1 MVALA
6 SALVVPELARANGA
20 FPAVSQLVSD
30 PADPDHLVLRTTFG
44 LLVTRD
50 AGVNWDWVCEAG
62 ASYQDI
68 EPPMTVLAG
77 GAILLGLPDGV
88 ARSDAAGC
96 NFEHAAGIDAL
107 VYDLAR
113 VPSEPKSAVAI
124 SGSGTDAALFRSVD
138 GGQSFARAGAVIP
151 DLIPTT
157 VDAAAA
163 DAAVVYVSGRSGTT
177 GVLLRSS
184 DGGKSFERFTVPGTS
199 ATRRPFIAAVDPR
212 DPDTVYVRL
221 DAQSASPLQVT
232 RDGGKSFVTL
242 LTTTVALSGFAISPD
257 GSTVLASN
265 AYDGTF
271 RAAGDTL
278 EFEKVAC
285 SGPTC
290 LSFTQ
295 AGLFGCGDQFVN
307 GFVVGRSDDLGASF
321 QRLVDLTCVRGPAAC
336 DAETSVGS
344 LCPAVWPSVEQQL
357 GATECLPPEVPPAVD
372 CFGSAGTGEGAAGAA
387 GAVAE
392 GGSAG
397 GASGRAG
404 NDLEPARQAG
414 GTSSGCGCRI
424 ASVASLDRTWLFGVM
439 TGVLALWRRRSRRPL
454 PGKAPYG
461 PTLGHRTSKAPRAMA
476 GFTHNTTGPIPCCIA
491 SRNRRRAACCR
502 RRTSRRL
509 PAG

>member
-1 MVALA
+1 LSRRRIALRSATSLVALA
-6 SALVVPELARANGA
+6 AALAVPALARANGA

-44 LLVTRD
+44 LLVTLD
-50 AGVNWDWVCEAG
+50 GGVSWDWTCEAG
-62 ASYQDI
+62 AGYQDI

-88 ARSDAAGC
+88 SRSDASGC
-96 NFEHAAGIDAL
+96 SFEHAAGIDAL

-124 SGSGTDAALFRSVD
+124 SGSGTDAELWRSID
-138 GGQSFARAGAVIP
+138 GGKSFARVGAVIP

-163 DAAVVYVSGRSGTT
+163 DAQVVYASGRSGTT

-184 DGGKSFERFTVPGTS
+184 DGGKSFERFTVPGTT
-199 ATRRPFIAAVDPR
+199 AARRPFIAAVDPR

-221 DAQSASPLQVT
+221 DAQSDSPLQVT
-232 RDGGKSFVTL
+232 RDGGKSFVTV
-242 LTTTVALSGFAISPD
+242 LTTTVAISGFAISPD
-257 GSTVLASN
+257 GSTVIASN

-278 EFEKVAC
+278 DFEKVAC

-290 LSFTQ
+290 LSFNQ

-321 QRLVDLTCVRGPAAC
+321 RRLVDLTCVRGPAAC
-336 DAETSVGS
+336 DGETSVGS
-344 LCPAVWPSVEQQL
+344 LCPAAWPGVQQQL
-357 GATECLPPEVPPAVD
+357 GATECLPPEVAPAVD
-372 CFGSAGTGEGAAGAA
+372 CFGSAGTGEGAAGAV
-387 GAVAE
+387 GAAAE
-392 GGSAG
+392 GGRAG

-404 NDLEPARQAG
+404 NDVGPGAQA
-414 GTSSGCGCRI
+414 GTSSGCGCRT
-424 ASVASLDRTWLFGVM
+424 ASVASRDRTWLLWAM
-439 TGVLALWRRRSRRPL
+439 TGVLALW
-454 PGKAPYG
+454 G
-461 PTLGHRTSKAPRAMA
+461 
-476 GFTHNTTGPIPCCIA
+476 
-491 SRNRRRAACCR
+491 R
-502 RRTSRRL
+502 RRTRRS
-509 PAG
+509 